1 MFICDKIALGGL
13 MKEKCYFMFK
23 PGFTDEETVC
33 EVLRRLREEGAD
45 ILEVKNMLLSEKAC
59 REHYAHIVN
68 LKDKVTGEAVYPK
81 LEEYMLSGP
90 VIGVNIEGE
99 TGIIDRLRAAMG
111 STRNPAEGTLRNEFI
126 AKKGIPEEDRTT
138 KNGFHCSDSPENAE
152 IEIDRFFGRSEELGI
167 ITLKERTK

>member
-1 MFICDKIALGGL
+1 

-23 PGFTDEETVC
+23 PGFTDEETVY
-33 EVLRRLREEGAD
+33 EVLKRLAEEGAI
-45 ILEVKNMLLSEKAC
+45 ILEIKTMLLSKRAC
-59 REHYAHIVN
+59 REHYAHIVD
-68 LKDKVTGEAVYPK
+68 LKDKVTGEPVYPK

-90 VIGVNIEGE
+90 VIGVSIVGE
-99 TGIIDRLRAAMG
+99 KGIIDRLRKAMG
-111 STRNPAEGTLRNEFI
+111 STRNPAEGTLRYEFI

-167 ITLKERTK
+167 VTLNEKTK